1 MALSSNTKFDDHLA
15 GIFGTERTR
24 LLKAQLAPL
33 SPTQR
38 EPVVIDALIDALLE
52 DKSNYV
58 LPFKFYS
65 TEMLRTSH
73 FIVFVTKN
81 PVACK
86 IMKQI
91 MYTNSAKDNDGVA
104 TFSFEDSR
112 NFAGY
117 FSQLSLFDG
126 PIKEL
131 ERAMISKY
139 QGQTMTVHELCD
151 EVDCDFTN
159 QFVSKNVTDVL
170 KRMELEG
177 KIAVVAGRKI
187 KVRGGV
193 PTMPKKAT
201 ILFK

>member
-1 MALSSNTKFDDHLA
+1 
-15 GIFGTERTR
+15 
-24 LLKAQLAPL
+24 
-33 SPTQR
+33 
-38 EPVVIDALIDALLE
+38 
-52 DKSNYV
+52 
-58 LPFKFYS
+58 
-65 TEMLRTSH
+65 
-73 FIVFVTKN
+73 
-81 PVACK
+81 
-86 IMKQI
+86 MKQI

-112 NFAGY
+112 NFAGS

-139 QGQTMTVHELCD
+139 QGQTVTVQELCD

-201 ILFK
+201 ILFKKVKQCLESLKLNGQKRHGIPLQAVLSILQVVSIATLQLWQSA